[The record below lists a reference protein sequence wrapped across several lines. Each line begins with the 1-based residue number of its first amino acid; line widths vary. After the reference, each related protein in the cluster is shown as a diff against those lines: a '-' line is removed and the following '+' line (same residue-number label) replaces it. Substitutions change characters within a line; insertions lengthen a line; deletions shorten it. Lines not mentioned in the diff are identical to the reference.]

1 MKIYEKTY
9 SLNGTLTKRK
19 KTDTIFLHH
28 RAGYGNVES
37 IDTIH
42 KNKGWTCIGYHFYV
56 RLDGSTY
63 RGRQE
68 DTIGAHAYGHNNT
81 SIGICAEGN
90 FENYP
95 MNNEQKRAIVE
106 LIKYIKGKYPITA
119 IKRHKDVCAT
129 ACPRQIISI

>member
-1 MKIYEKTY
+1 MQIHERTY
-9 SLNGTLTKRK
+9 KLNGTLTKRT

-42 KNKGWTCIGYHFYV
+42 KNKGWICIGYHFYV
-56 RLDGSTY
+56 RLDGSIY

-90 FENYP
+90 FETDTMP
-95 MNNEQKRAIVE
+95 EVQKQAIIE

-129 ACPRQIISI
+129 ACPRQIIPF